1 MSAADSPPPCRP
13 VILGV
18 DIGVYSLARAF
29 HERYGVTSTVVGR
42 SESGP
47 INDSRILDVV
57 SIGVQAQRKDMVA
70 ALMTIGAE
78 HTGPE
83 PLVLLYN
90 SDSFAYLMTEHAD
103 ELSQYY
109 LFPRYSREVLERVS
123 TKASFHEICA
133 EVGVRNPRT
142 VVQDFS
148 AADDPSWQPAPVDI
162 PFPWV
167 AKPSAGAEYEN
178 LRFEGKMKTWY
189 LPDQAAADRMYG
201 LLKGAGFRG
210 NFLVQ
215 ELIPGDDTHMRW
227 ATSYK
232 DRNGT
237 VTMISTARVLLED
250 HSPAAR
256 GNPVVMLSGAE
267 PELADAVEKILGQVD
282 YHGFANFDI
291 KQDARTGEFVFFEFN
306 PRIGRANY
314 CATAAGADTAAVYVD
329 DIVHQVSRPQ
339 HRTTGKVLYTVVPIG
354 LVSRYLVDPALK
366 KAVAQLRRSK
376 ALVHPLLYPFERT
389 NWRRR
394 AYVLISGVNHRRKY
408 RRYYPKRTENA
419 F

>member
-1 MSAADSPPPCRP
+1 MHQDSPPPCRP

-57 SIGVQAQRKDMVA
+57 TIGLGAQRQDMVET
-70 ALMTIGAE
+70 LMRIGAE

-90 SDSFAYLMTEHAD
+90 SDSFAYLMTEHAE
-103 ELSQYY
+103 ELSRYY

-123 TKASFHEICA
+123 TKDSFHEICA
-133 EVGVRNPRT
+133 AVGVRNPRT

-148 AADDPSWQPAPVDI
+148 GADDPDWAPAPVDI

-167 AKPSAGAEYEN
+167 GKPSAGAEYEN

-189 LPDQAAADRMYG
+189 LRDQAEADRMYR
-201 LLKGAGFRG
+201 LIREAGFRG
-210 NFLVQ
+210 KFLVQ
-215 ELIPGDDTHMRW
+215 EVIPGDDTHMRW
-227 ATSYK
+227 ATSYV
-232 DRNGT
+232 DRHGT
-237 VTMISTARVLLED
+237 VTMAATARVLLED

-256 GNPVVMLSGAE
+256 GNPVAMVSEAE
-267 PELADAVEKILGQVD
+267 PELIEAVEKILAQVE

-291 KQDARTGEFVFFEFN
+291 KKDARTGEFVFFEFN

-314 CATAAGADTAAVYVD
+314 CATASGAPTAEVFVD
-329 DIVHQVSRPQ
+329 DIVHQVRREQQRPD
-339 HRTTGKVLYTVVPIG
+339 TTVLYTVVPASLIP
-354 LVSRYLVDPALK
+354 RYLPTPELK
-366 KAVAQLRRSK
+366 AQVADLRRRKAV
-376 ALVHPLLYPFERT
+376 VHPLLYPFERT

-394 AYVLISGVNHRRKY
+394 AYVLLSGVNHRRKY
-408 RRYYPKRTENA
+408 RRYYPERTDNA